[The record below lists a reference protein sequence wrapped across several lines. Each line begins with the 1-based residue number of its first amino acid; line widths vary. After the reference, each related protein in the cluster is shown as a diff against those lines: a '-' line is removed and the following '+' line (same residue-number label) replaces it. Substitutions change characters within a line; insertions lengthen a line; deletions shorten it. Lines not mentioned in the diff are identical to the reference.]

1 MSEELSRQ
9 SKLSSRH
16 TALGS
21 GLEDWNGMGTAW
33 SYNTD
38 ANDEHNAIREN
49 VGMFDM
55 SPLKKVHIRGAD
67 SASVVDHLITRK
79 MEKIYTGKSAY
90 GAILNEDGG
99 VCDDAIIAN
108 NGDEYLLVHGTGES
122 MEMLQDSAS
131 GKNVDIEFDDDMHD
145 ISVQG
150 PKAVE
155 LLNAHTPIDL
165 PSLEYFHQQRTEL
178 FGHPCTISRTGY
190 TGERG
195 YEIFV
200 GADSVCD
207 VWDNLVGEGVTPC
220 SFDALDKVRVEAALL
235 FFGYDMTAEHS
246 PWEVGVG
253 WSVCRTKGDFRGK
266 EAVFAREGNER
277 FVMAGLVADLG
288 EGLVGGET
296 LSVDGQNVGV
306 VNSPVWSER
315 MQKSLALVHI
325 EKAFSK
331 PGVKVLVSGEDMEC
345 AGEISA
351 VPFYDP
357 SKSNTHA

>member
-1 MSEELSRQ
+1 MSKELPRE
-9 SKLSSRH
+9 SKLASRH
-16 TALGS
+16 RALGS
-21 GLEDWNGMGTAW
+21 DLEDWNGMGTAW
-33 SYNTD
+33 SYDSN
-38 ANDEHNAIREN
+38 ANDEHNAVREG

-67 SASVVDHLITRK
+67 SAVVVDHLITRK
-79 MEKIYTGKSAY
+79 MEQIYTGKSAY
-90 GAILNEDGG
+90 GAVLNEEGG

-122 MEMLQDSAS
+122 MEMLQDSAQ

-150 PKAVE
+150 PKSVL
-155 LLNAHTPIDL
+155 LLNAHTPINL
-165 PSLEYFHQQRTEL
+165 SSLDYFHQQKTEI

-200 GADSVCD
+200 GADNVCD
-207 VWDNLVGEGVTPC
+207 VWDNLVGEGVVPC
-220 SFDALDKVRVEAALL
+220 SFDSLDKVRVEAALL
-235 FFGYDMTAEHS
+235 FFGYDMTADHS
-246 PWEVGVG
+246 PWEVGLG
-253 WSVCRTKGDFRGK
+253 WSVCHTKGNFRGK
-266 EAVFAREGNER
+266 EAVFARKDNER
-277 FVMAGLVADLG
+277 FVMVGLVVDLG
-288 EGLVGGET
+288 ESLAGGET
-296 LSVDGQNVGV
+296 LSVDGQAVGV

-315 MQKSLALVHI
+315 LQKSIALVHI
-325 EKAFSK
+325 QKEFSK
-331 PGVKVLVSGEDMEC
+331 PGIKVFVSGDGVEC